1 MSLPSYQVV
10 MLDPYTGDVQFIF
23 DPVSFY
29 DMRYSRVLNGIGL
42 VAMTLPATAAIR
54 QALRWD
60 AFIEVQ
66 RTDPLTGHLRVEGTY
81 LLRLTHRFRDGQDE
95 RLVIGGLSL
104 EHLLA
109 RRIIDPND
117 DPNNAGGYS
126 TKAGP
131 ADTVMRDYIR
141 EQAADLA
148 SPDRS
153 FPGLSVQIV
162 EGNGPGNGQRLRH
175 ENLLTVLQSIAK
187 KSTMDFWIERTT
199 SNLMQVRIGIRG
211 EDKRFSTNF
220 PAQGWL
226 GLDPARGNMADP
238 SLQFDRR
245 EEGNY
250 CYALGQ
256 GQGDTRSLLEVEGD
270 GITDTPFNRI
280 EFIHDARNAD
290 KVDIMTLYTEALQAL
305 KEKRTK
311 REFTFRMSGTDVAQF
326 YRVDWDLGTKLTVT
340 WDDDS
345 QDLRIT
351 EIEPSISANGEE
363 FAIKVEA
370 I

>member
-1 MSLPSYQVV
+1 
-10 MLDPYTGDVQFIF
+10 
-23 DPVSFY
+23 
-29 DMRYSRVLNGIGL
+29 LNGIGL
-42 VAMTLPATAAIR
+42 VALTLPATAAIR

-66 RTDPLTGHLRVEGTY
+66 RTDPLTGDLRTEGTY
-81 LLRLTHRFRDGQDE
+81 LLRLTHRFRDTNDE
-95 RLVIGGLSL
+95 RLVVGGLSL
-104 EHLLA
+104 EHMLA

-131 ADTVMRDYIR
+131 ADVVMRDYIR

-148 SPDRS
+148 SANRR
-153 FPGLSVQIV
+153 FPGLTVQAV

-175 ENLLTVLQSIAK
+175 ENLLKVLQDIAI
-187 KSTMDFWIERTT
+187 KSTLDFWIERTAGT
-199 SNLMQVRIGIRG
+199 NMLVRLGVRG
-211 EDKRFSTNF
+211 EDKRFSANF
-220 PAQGWL
+220 PLQGWL

-238 SLQFDRR
+238 SLQYDRR

-256 GQGDTRSLLEVEGD
+256 GQGDTRKVLEVEGD
-270 GITDTPFNRI
+270 GIEDTPFNRI
-280 EFIHDARNAD
+280 EFTHDARNAD
-290 KVDIMTLYTEALQAL
+290 KVDVLTLYTEALQAL
-305 KEKRTK
+305 KDKRTK

-351 EIEPSISANGEE
+351 EIEPSISASGEE
-363 FAIKVEA
+363 FSIKVEA